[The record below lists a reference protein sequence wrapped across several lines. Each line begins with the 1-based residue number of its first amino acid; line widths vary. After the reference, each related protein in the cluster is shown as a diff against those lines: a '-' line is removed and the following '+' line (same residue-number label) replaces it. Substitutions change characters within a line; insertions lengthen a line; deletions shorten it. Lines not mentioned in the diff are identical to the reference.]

1 MGERTT
7 ELPQPDLASVD
18 VSSVLTALADPVR
31 LAIVRELHRVGE
43 STCAALDVP
52 VNASTVSH
60 HLHALRE
67 AGLVTTRVAG
77 RTRPSHLRVEDLQ
90 QRFPG
95 LLSAVLDA
103 KPSHRPAPQNGAAD
117 ERHS

>member
-1 MGERTT
+1 MNDQTT
-7 ELPQPDLASVD
+7 ELPQPDLDGID
-18 VSSVLTALADPVR
+18 VSSVLAALADPVR

-67 AGLVTTRVAG
+67 AGVVTTRVVG
-77 RTRPSHLRVEDLQ
+77 RTRPSHLRADDLQ
-90 QRFPG
+90 HRFPG
-95 LLSAVLDA
+95 LLSAILEATPGV
-103 KPSHRPAPQNGAAD
+103 RPTP
-117 ERHS
+117 

>member
-1 MGERTT
+1 MDQQMGL
-7 ELPQPDLASVD
+7 LPEPNLASID
-18 VSSVLTALADPVR
+18 VSAVLAALADPVR
-31 LAIVRELHRVGE
+31 LTIVRELNRVGE

-67 AGLVTTRVAG
+67 AGVVTTRVAG
-77 RTRPSHLRVEDLQ
+77 RTRPSHLRVDDLQ

-95 LLSAVLDA
+95 LLSAILDA
-103 KPSHRPAPQNGAAD
+103 TPSQCP
-117 ERHS
+117 SS